1 MTLPPSKLSTA
12 LLPAALLIFA
22 AGCASQSQEPQH
34 PLAVDYC
41 NGGVLLCTGTDGNA
55 IDEPG
60 EDINCRCNRSSDL
73 SNGSIFPP
81 GAYKPPSSTRT
92 ERNRQ
97 RSAPVRS
104 RQRN

>member
-60 EDINCRCNRSSDL
+60 EDINCRCERSNNL

-81 GAYKPPSSTRT
+81 GAYTRSPSIRT

-104 RQRN
+104 RQRD